1 MLLSRSRT
9 LRGQERLVVTFPDRQ
24 ETYLF
29 CPPPVVVQPLWDF
42 AHFWE
47 QQAKEQKAKDPD
59 AGAS

>member
-1 MLLSRSRT
+1 
-9 LRGQERLVVTFPDRQ
+9 VTFPDRQ

-47 QQAKEQKAKDPD
+47 QQAREQKAKDPD